1 MRGKSDV
8 KAEVQEFY
16 DSYGWKRIGDGL
28 YQNSRYEDLRA
39 VSSEYI
45 HRCRKR
51 VNEYLP
57 TTGKYLIDGGSGPVQ
72 WPEYLEYSLGFKYR
86 VCVDISFLALK
97 EARARLGDHGLYVV
111 GDLAHM
117 PFKVDAVE
125 ALVSMHVIYHLS
137 IQDQEPA
144 FREFLRIL
152 QPGGKAV
159 VIYSWGEHSL
169 LMRLASGPIK
179 LAGWLLRLYS
189 RLRFGKDRP
198 MRVRGRE
205 IDQETQELLTKPGLY
220 SYKHDYDWLRE
231 HVGDLPGF
239 ETRVW
244 RTVSSAFLRALV
256 HRQFFGRFWLQL
268 LFWLEE
274 TFPHFLGR
282 VGQYPMVLFRKPN

>member
-1 MRGKSDV
+1 MRDKLDV

-16 DSYGWKRIGDGL
+16 DSYGWKQIGDGL
-28 YQNSRYEDLRA
+28 YQNSRYEDLRT

-51 VNEYLP
+51 VNAYLP
-57 TTGKYLIDGGSGPVQ
+57 SNGRYLIDGGSGPVQ
-72 WPEYLEYSLGFKYR
+72 WPEYLEYSLGFDYR
-86 VCVDISFLALK
+86 VCVDISILALK
-97 EARARLGDHGLYVV
+97 EARTRLGDHGLYVV
-111 GDLAHM
+111 GDLANM

-125 ALVSMHVIYHLS
+125 ALVSMHVIYHLA

-144 FREFLRIL
+144 FREFFRIL

-169 LMRLASGPIK
+169 LMRLANAPIK

-198 MRVRGRE
+198 MKVRGRE
-205 IDQETQELLTKPGLY
+205 IDQETQDLLTRPGLY
-220 SYKHDYDWLRE
+220 SYKHDYGWLRK

-239 ETRVW
+239 DVRIW

-256 HRQFFGRFWLQL
+256 HRQFFGRYWLRFL
-268 LFWLEE
+268 YWLEE
-274 TFPHFLGR
+274 IFPRFLGR
-282 VGQYPMVLFRKPN
+282 FGQYPMVLFHKPE